1 MEVNPTLIDIQARL
15 KHIEVQQ
22 EKVLSLLLG
31 NGRSGVVEQVG
42 RLDERVNDLETTRT
56 NFADRIWSAV
66 LTAAFILYSI
76 FDRTKGA

>member
-31 NGRSGVVEQVG
+31 NGRSGVVEQMG
-42 RLDERVNDLETTRT
+42 RIDERVNDLETSHT
-56 NFADRIWSAV
+56 NFGDRIWSAI
-66 LTAAFILYSI
+66 LTAAFIIYGVI
-76 FDRTKGA
+76 DKKG

>member
-1 MEVNPTLIDIQARL
+1 MEVNTTLIDIQARL

-66 LTAAFILYSI
+66 LTVAFILYSI